1 MRNFFN
7 RNAKWILSLSLVL
20 VLVFSTAGTVS
31 AAEFPDGEIIPAGE
45 TIDDD
50 VFISG
55 ENVVV
60 DGSVNG
66 MLIAGGTTITI
77 NGYVTGDALLMGE
90 TILISESAVIDGN
103 LFIMGADLTITG
115 TVTGSVF
122 GGSAD
127 MNVGP
132 TTVVGRNFYYGGFN
146 LTMDEGSVV
155 GKDLFMGGYQALL
168 SGRVDR
174 DLVVGAAAIE
184 LGGIVGRNAK
194 LDVGNVDE
202 SGRASSSIYLNPYFS
217 RYVNKIVE
225 PGIRV
230 SDDAQVGGKLT
241 YTSSQNM
248 NTSMDAITSGTVVYQ
263 TPVPYEKQTNRYGYR
278 GDVKEFNRRNIGSF
292 LFGAAALNIARNF
305 IKLMALG
312 ALALWLLS
320 KPFQRL
326 VNAAYAEPMKAIG
339 WGFVL
344 VAIGFLAL
352 FIVPLVFVMVGILL
366 GFISLASLLGF
377 WFGILG
383 LILLLAFT
391 LFFFVVFTVSKI
403 LASYMFGRWVL
414 KRLFKMEEEKPWLN
428 LLVGVFLY
436 VMIRAIPFIG
446 FLAGFTA
453 TLIGAGAFWLAFF
466 QKQAVEEQ

>member
-1 MRNFFN
+1 MHNLFK
-7 RNAKWILSLSLVL
+7 RNAKWILALSLVL
-20 VLVFSTAGTVS
+20 LMMFGTAGTVS
-31 AAEFPDGEIIPAGE
+31 AAEFPDGETIPVSE
-45 TIDDD
+45 TINDD
-50 VFISG
+50 VFIGG

-60 DGSVNG
+60 DGTVNG
-66 MLIAGGTTITI
+66 MLFAGGTTITI

-90 TILISESAVIDGN
+90 TILVSESAVIDGN
-103 LFIMGADLTITG
+103 LFIMGGDLTING

-132 TTVVGRNFYYGGFN
+132 VAVVGRNFYFGGFN
-146 LTMDEGSVV
+146 LTTDDGSVV

-168 SGRVDR
+168 SGSVDR
-174 DLVVGAAAIE
+174 DLTVGAAAIE
-184 LGGIVGRNAK
+184 LDGIVGRDAK
-194 LDVGNVDE
+194 LDVGDVDD
-202 SGRASSSIYLNPYFS
+202 SGRTASSMYFNPYIG
-217 RYVNKIVE
+217 RYVNSIVE

-241 YTSSQNM
+241 YTSSQNV
-248 NTSMDAITSGTVVYQ
+248 TASLDKVTTGVVVYQ
-263 TPVPYEKQTNRYGYR
+263 TPVPYERQTTRFESR
-278 GDVKEFNRRNIGSF
+278 GDVKEFDRRNIGSF

-326 VNAAYAEPMKAIG
+326 VNAAYVEPMKAIG

-344 VAIGFLAL
+344 VAIGFLAI
-352 FIVPLVFVMVGILL
+352 FIVPLVFVLVGILI
-366 GFISLASLLGF
+366 GFISLASLLSF
-377 WFGILG
+377 WFGLLG
-383 LILLLAFT
+383 LTLLLAFT

-403 LASYMFGRWVL
+403 LAAYMFGRWLL
-414 KRLFKMEEEKPWLN
+414 KGLFKMEEDNPWLN

-453 TLIGAGAFWLAFF
+453 TLIGAGAFWLVLF
-466 QKQAVEEQ
+466 QKKAVEEK

>member
-1 MRNFFN
+1 MRNFIY

-20 VLVFSTAGTVS
+20 LLVFGTAGTVS
-31 AAEFPDGEIIPAGE
+31 AAEFPDGETIPADE

-50 VFISG
+50 VFIGG

-60 DGSVNG
+60 DGTING
-66 MLIAGGTTITI
+66 MLFAGGTTITI

-90 TILISESAVIDGN
+90 TILVGESAVIDGN
-103 LFIMGADLTITG
+103 LFIMGGDLTING
-115 TVTGSVF
+115 TITGSVF

-132 TTVVGRNFYYGGFN
+132 AAVVGRNFYYGGFS
-146 LTMDEGSVV
+146 LTTADGSAV

-168 SGRVDR
+168 SGSVDR
-174 DLVVGAAAIE
+174 DLAIGAAAVE
-184 LGGIVGRNAK
+184 LNGRVGRNAT
-194 LDVGNVDE
+194 LDVGDIDD
-202 SGRASSSIYLNPYFS
+202 SGRATSMYFNPYIG
-217 RYVNKIVE
+217 RYVNLIVE

-230 SDDAQVGGKLT
+230 LDDAQIDGKLT

-248 NTSMDAITSGTVVYQ
+248 NASLDEITTGMVVYQ
-263 TPVPYEKQTNRYGYR
+263 TPVPYERQSTRFEKR
-278 GDVKEFNRRNIGSF
+278 GDVKEFDRRNIGSF

-320 KPFQRL
+320 KSFQRL

-344 VAIGFLAL
+344 VAIGFLAI
-352 FIVPLVFVMVGILL
+352 FIVPLVFVMVGILV
-366 GFISLASLLGF
+366 GFISLASLLSF
-377 WFGILG
+377 WFGLVG
-383 LILLLAFT
+383 LTLLLAFT
-391 LFFFVVFTVSKI
+391 LFFFAVFTVSKI
-403 LASYMFGRWVL
+403 LASYMFGRWL
-414 KRLFKMEEEKPWLN
+414 MKGLFKMEEEKPWLN
-428 LLVGVFLY
+428 LLLGVFLY
-436 VMIRAIPFIG
+436 VMIRAIPIIG

-453 TLIGAGAFWLAFF
+453 TLIGAGAFWLVFL
-466 QKQAVEEQ
+466 QKQDKTE